1 MNARSDESPRRAAAS
16 PRRTA
21 DHIKPSG
28 GARAGKPRGCAPQRW
43 GLLPDARPP
52 RRPQHTAS
60 DSPQHIETLMFIDH
74 RPISA
79 VLAALATSTV
89 FVVLDL
95 LLRYAAR

>member
-1 MNARSDESPRRAAAS
+1 MSKMGAAPRCPPA
-16 PRRTA
+16 PRPATYRLRFT
-21 DHIKPSG
+21 
-28 GARAGKPRGCAPQRW
+28 QY
-43 GLLPDARPP
+43 
-52 RRPQHTAS
+52 
-60 DSPQHIETLMFIDH
+60 IEAFMFIDH